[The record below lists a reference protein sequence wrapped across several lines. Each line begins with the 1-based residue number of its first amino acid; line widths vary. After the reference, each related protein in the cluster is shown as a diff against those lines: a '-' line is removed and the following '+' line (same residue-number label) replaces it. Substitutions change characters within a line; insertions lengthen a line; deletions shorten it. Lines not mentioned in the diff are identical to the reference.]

1 MTKESFVT
9 HRGGCHCGA
18 VRWEFE
24 AAPDLIAT
32 DCNCTPQ
39 FKLQFQ
45 RKGLCSNTGEHGVG
59 CRLGVHNEAE

>member
-1 MTKESFVT
+1 
-9 HRGGCHCGA
+9 